1 MTESEGTNMS
11 EPANDRAV
19 IPNTAIDASIDR
31 VVDPDAPLVPDDL
44 DERREAM
51 KAFDGKAPA
60 VSLPIPDPAAL
71 ASDPEARRETAR
83 EAVTASSEPPAD
95 ASGA

>member
-1 MTESEGTNMS
+1 
-11 EPANDRAV
+11 
-19 IPNTAIDASIDR
+19 
-31 VVDPDAPLVPDDL
+31 
-44 DERREAM
+44 M